1 MKNLFNL
8 KSILVHTIC
17 IAGTL
22 VFATSCDENK
32 TTDSAE
38 VAEEINLENQ
48 ANNGETALVV
58 DNDGPT
64 KFLMEVAEMQL
75 KEINLGKLAQQ
86 KGVSTHVKE
95 LGKMMEAE
103 HSKTFE
109 EVQQMAQTKSVAIPT
124 TATEDTMDDYEKL
137 EDETGAD
144 FDKKYSDMMVKH
156 HEDAIELFEDAAE
169 DSEDPEIK
177 AWAAQKLAGLRSHL
191 GHAKASKEQSDKV
204 N

>member
-8 KSILVHTIC
+8 KSILVHSIC

-22 VFATSCDENK
+22 AFATSCDENK
-32 TTDSAE
+32 TTDSME
-38 VAEEINLENQ
+38 VAEQENVD
-48 ANNGETALVV
+48 NMDNDGETAFVV

-64 KFLMEVAEMQL
+64 KFLMQVAEMQHE
-75 KEINLGKLAQQ
+75 EISLAKLAQQ

-95 LGKMMEAE
+95 LGKMMEAD
-103 HSKTFE
+103 HTKTLE

-124 TATEDTMDDYEKL
+124 AATEDSMDAYEKL
-137 EDETGAD
+137 SDETGAD
-144 FDKKYSDMMVKH
+144 FDKKYSDMMVEH
-156 HEDAIELFEDAAE
+156 HEDAIELFEEAAE

-177 AWAAQKLAGLRSHL
+177 AWAAEKLAGLRTHL
-191 GHAKASKEQSDKV
+191 GHAKASKEQSDKA

>member
-32 TTDSAE
+32 TGDSTE
-38 VAEEINLENQ
+38 IVEENVDNMG
-48 ANNGETALVV
+48 NDGETAFVV

-64 KFLMEVAEMQL
+64 KFLMQVAEIQHQ
-75 KEINLGKLAQQ
+75 EISLAKLAQQ

-103 HSKTFE
+103 HTKTLE
-109 EVQQMAQTKSVAIPT
+109 EVQQMAQTKSVTIPT
-124 TATEDTMDDYEKL
+124 AETEDSMDATKKL
-137 EDETGAD
+137 TDETGAD
-144 FDKKYSDMMVKH
+144 FDKKYSDMMVEH

-169 DSEDPEIK
+169 NSEDPEIK
-177 AWAAQKLAGLRSHL
+177 AWAAQKLAGLRTHL
-191 GHAKASKEQSDKV
+191 GHAKASKEQSDKL
-204 N
+204 